1 MVETVNLPKDRKLK
15 TEWNFPPFFFDMPL
29 VTKWLSE
36 CCVYFYFCTW
46 SRWLAAYLKIH
57 GSKDRAIGKS
67 FLQKFRE
74 TTELIYCLNTSM
86 TRLLADDLFTISL
99 GHLAMR
105 CFGDFEYSL

>member
-46 SRWLAAYLKIH
+46 SGWVAAHLKIH
-57 GSKDRAIGKS
+57 GSKGRAIGKS